1 MMTRA
6 RTGPDSLSV
15 KAVLVTTWLVTM
27 IVASAV
33 LSVLPASA
41 SGGTSGG
48 GGDEVVKRGS
58 CSGPA
63 TWKLKAKP
71 DNGRIEVEGEVDSNW
86 SGQIWRWRIRHNGD
100 VSARGKATTHGTSAS
115 FSVTRWLVNA
125 AGTDT
130 IGWRARNVTSGQVCR
145 GSLRF

>member
-1 MMTRA
+1 
-6 RTGPDSLSV
+6 
-15 KAVLVTTWLVTM
+15 M
-27 IVASAV
+27 IVASVV
-33 LSVLPASA
+33 LSVLPAAA

-48 GGDEVVKRGS
+48 GDQVVKRGS

-63 TWKLKAKP
+63 TWKLKAQP

-86 SGQIWRWRIRHNGD
+86 SGQTWRWEIRHNGD
-100 VSARGKATTHGTSAS
+100 VSARGKATTRGTSAS

-125 AGTDT
+125 AGSDT
-130 IGWRARNVTSGQVCR
+130 IGWRTRNITSGQVCR